1 MIRANSLGF
10 VHVCFSRN
18 ALRPFTINLTVGPK
32 TLSLF
37 FDDHEPGPQLTFAIH
52 RPAAKQV
59 HLLSF
64 TRSGNFR
71 RRDINNIGKNTTRR
85 TTTKYC

>member
-18 ALRPFTINLTVGPK
+18 ALRPLTIKFDCGAQNVAI
-32 TLSLF
+32 

-59 HLLSF
+59 YLLSF